1 MLNGQ
6 KKNLKWW
13 FLNSFSVFC
22 ISLKLSFISVII
34 FLNFRFL
41 KIKLSFLGNKINFQ
55 NESLK
60 LKTEKTEKLIVN
72 TVKSFLDARVNKQ
85 LLKLIKSNV
94 DAFKEYCCLFEN
106 SVKNEVEIE
115 DDLKTFIPIL
125 VNVRYEE
132 YKNLIH
138 TLNLIDH
145 ILQIIETRRHEF
157 GT

>member
-1 MLNGQ
+1 M
-6 KKNLKWW
+6 
-13 FLNSFSVFC
+13 
-22 ISLKLSFISVII
+22 
-34 FLNFRFL
+34 
-41 KIKLSFLGNKINFQ
+41 SFLGNKINFQ